1 MDDKV
6 VWDVVAESLR
16 ARGQDVMRVPPEVL
30 QSMYSEVQR
39 VLASDEPNAAA
50 ATTPSATVA
59 AAPAAGR
66 IDDDGWLNS

>member
-6 VWDVVAESLR
+6 VWDIVAESLR

-39 VLASDEPNAAA
+39 VLASATAAN
-50 ATTPSATVA
+50 
-59 AAPAAGR
+59 APAAGR

>member
-30 QSMYSEVQR
+30 QNMYEEVQR

-50 ATTPSATVA
+50 ATTPY
-59 AAPAAGR
+59 APAAGR